1 MVTDRRTSLDA
12 PGVAWRPRS
21 TRRVLGA
28 AVIAA
33 AVAGL
38 GGRAGGIGPASTYFL
53 QVVASGGVAWAQTP
67 AATEAGRPP
76 PRVDGAPPRVDSVLA
91 GRNVEQIRVEGNTQT
106 STSVILNAVR
116 TREGEPLDPLT
127 VEEDYQRIFQ
137 LRRFSNVEAKV
148 EPTETGGVVVVF
160 IVTEQRTI
168 SSIAF
173 VGNAAIS
180 TNQIRDAV
188 DVRVGETIDR
198 FRIAL
203 GRQNIERLYRDRNYP
218 FASVEVDEQR
228 LAATGELVYTI
239 VEGPNV
245 RIRKITF
252 PGNQSFEKGTLMKQI
267 RSRSWIFIF
276 RPGRLDFDQLEDDVG
291 ALRRFYESKGFFDVR
306 VGRRLRFSPDL
317 SQVQVDFVIDEGK
330 RYEIASVRFEGV
342 KSIDLEKVLPELRLK
357 AGDFYDRDIEQRD
370 IRQLV
375 RAYSPLGFIYQPPG
389 ADTPNPEYLTI
400 TPQTVF
406 REEPGKL
413 DLVYRVSEGR
423 PFRLGR
429 ILVKGNAQS
438 MDKLVLREM
447 RMQPGEL
454 FNSSEV
460 SAAMERLRF
469 SPYFSEA
476 SATPVGDDPNYR
488 DLLVEVRERQFR
500 SFIVGAGI
508 NSNGGVGANLSFEHR
523 NFDIGQ
529 LPPSLGELFTDRAFT
544 GAGQR
549 FRISLEPGTEFS
561 NASVLFSEPF
571 LFDSPYSLTNEY
583 YYRDRIR
590 PNWRETRLGGR
601 VSFGRRFGFQD
612 TVGLTIRGEDV
623 RIYDIDDKPLR
634 APEVI
639 DLNGHSFLTTY
650 TLSYTRDTTDRGVLP
665 SRGYTLR
672 TAGEFAAPPGDF
684 DFIKLSVSWDQF
696 FTLYE
701 DLLDRRTI
709 LAVYADTGYIFGSA
723 PFFERFYG
731 GGIGS
736 IRGFRFRGVSPR
748 SGLEDDAVGGDF
760 VLTLTGELSFPLA
773 GEFLRGVVFVDTG
786 TVERNFEINDYR
798 VSAGAGVRLYLP
810 FFGQTPFALDFGVPL
825 VKNGQDQTQ
834 IISFSFGFNP

>member
-1 MVTDRRTSLDA
+1 MSRAAVLLAAACWVAGMTAVGGAGGFHA
-12 PGVAWRPRS
+12 PGWAWGQTP
-21 TRRVLGA
+21 
-28 AVIAA
+28 
-33 AVAGL
+33 
-38 GGRAGGIGPASTYFL
+38 AGGAQTPA
-53 QVVASGGVAWAQTP
+53 GRAQTP
-67 AATEAGRPP
+67 AAGAAPAGAAERAAPAEVAGGGAAAVP
-76 PRVDGAPPRVDSVLA
+76 SRVDRVLA
-91 GRNVEQIRVEGNTQT
+91 GRNVEQVRVVGNTQT
-106 STSVILNAVR
+106 ATSVILNAVR
-116 TREGEPLDPLT
+116 TREGEPLDPQT

-148 EPTETGGVVVVF
+148 EPTEAGGVVVVF
-160 IVTEQRTI
+160 IVAEQRTI
-168 SSIAF
+168 TSIAF

-218 FASVEVDEQR
+218 FASVDVDEQR
-228 LAATGELVYTI
+228 LASTGELVYTI

-267 RSRSWIFIF
+267 RSRSWIFVF

-330 RYEIASVRFEGV
+330 RYEIQEVRFVGV
-342 KSIDLEKVLPELRLK
+342 KSIDIEQLLPELRLK

-370 IRQLV
+370 IRQIV

-389 ADTPNPEYLTI
+389 ADAPNPEYLTI

-406 REEPGKL
+406 REETGKL
-413 DLVYRVSEGR
+413 DLVYRVNEGR

-460 SAAMERLRF
+460 AAAMERLRF

-476 SATPVGDDPNYR
+476 NATPVGDDPNYR

-529 LPPSLGELFTDRAFT
+529 VPPSLGELFTDRAFT

-549 FRISLEPGTEFS
+549 FRISLEPGTELS
-561 NASVLFSEPF
+561 SASVLFSEPY
-571 LFDSPYSLTNEY
+571 LFDSPYSFTNEY

-590 PNWRETRLGGR
+590 PDWRETRLGGR
-601 VSFGRRFGFQD
+601 VTFGRRFGFRD
-612 TVGLTIRGEDV
+612 AVGLTIRAEDV

-634 APEVI
+634 APEVL

-672 TAGEFAAPPGDF
+672 TAAEFAAPPGEF
-684 DFIKLSVSWDQF
+684 DFVKLTVSWDQY

-709 LAVYADTGYIFGSA
+709 FAIYADTGYIFGSA

-760 VLTLTGELSFPLA
+760 VLTVTGEVSFPLA

-786 TVERNFEINDYR
+786 TVERDFEITDYR

-810 FFGQTPFALDFGVPL
+810 FFGQTPFALDFGIPI
-825 VKNGQDQTQ
+825 VKNALDDTQ